1 MQIVAKINDAQ
12 VKALMA
18 KLINNSYRTEPAMR
32 RIEGLMLD
40 SVEQNF
46 ESEGRPRGWKPW
58 ADATRDARQDRGT
71 ASGKILNEHGASGL
85 KGSINGRHDNTSAI
99 VGSNKIYANAHNQ
112 DGNWGG
118 TRNLGK
124 NNKVKIP
131 ARPFLVFQDA
141 DIIASRAILTRHL
154 LQGS

>member
-18 KLINNSYRTEPAMR
+18 KLITNSYRTEPAMR

-46 ESEGRPRGWKPW
+46 ESEGRPRPWKAW
-58 ADATRDARQDRGT
+58 ADSTRDARQERGT
-71 ASGKILNEHGASGL
+71 ASGKILNESGASGL
-85 KGSINGRHDNTSAI
+85 KGSINGRHDNMNVF
-99 VGSNKIYANAHNQ
+99 VGSNKVYARIHQ
-112 DGNWGG
+112 KGG
-118 TRNLGK
+118 QAGRGK
-124 NNKVKIP
+124 KVKIP

>member
-18 KLINNSYRTEPAMR
+18 KLITNSYRTEPAMR
-32 RIEGLMLD
+32 KIEGLMLD

-85 KGSINGRHDNTSAI
+85 NGSINGRHDNTSAI
-99 VGSNKIYANAHNQ
+99 VGSNKVYARIHQ
-112 DGNWGG
+112 KGG
-118 TRNLGK
+118 QAGSG
-124 NNKVKIP
+124 NKVKIP